1 MDCFRNGYLL
11 TDNEIRQ
18 CKSSEKELELM
29 PGRLVVY
36 KILLCALMCGVFLP
50 RLTKWWNDT
59 AIGVKTGRDVC

>member
-1 MDCFRNGYLL
+1 MVDWFRNGYLL

-18 CKSSEKELELM
+18 WKSSEKELELM

-50 RLTKWWNDT
+50 RLTK
-59 AIGVKTGRDVC
+59 